1 MISEETYWKL
11 RVLEKLRHIILSG
24 SLTNV
29 VKWQY
34 DSEDSIMVENK
45 NLMVLHTLG
54 IIDVSKLDNNAP
66 DAFYKNDD
74 DIYISDNNTD
84 IVAYDINTPDGE
96 AIIHNLNPASYEA
109 LCKELGLNPHQ
120 ETYIASLELAGIG
133 KPIITVGGRRYP
145 FPSLHSESY
154 KEKLL
159 TLLFKHPN
167 KTLTMGDFRKEPGF
181 SSVNN
186 LNELVENSY
195 LSKELSPFIHITKS
209 SVSLTPEA
217 HLSKEELAL
226 IKNYK
231 TKKS

>member
-1 MISEETYWKL
+1 MIGEENYWKL
-11 RVLEKLRHIILSG
+11 RVLEKLRHTILSG

-34 DSEDSIMVENK
+34 DNKDSILVENK
-45 NLMVLHTLG
+45 NLMILHTLG
-54 IIDVSKLDNNAP
+54 IIDVSKLDINAP

-74 DIYISDNNTD
+74 DIYISDNNTN
-84 IVAYDINTPDGE
+84 IVAYDIHTPDGE
-96 AIIHNLNPASYEA
+96 AIIHNLSPTSYEA
-109 LCKELGLNPHQ
+109 SCKELGLNPYQ
-120 ETYIASLELAGIG
+120 ETYIASLRLAGIG
-133 KPIITVGGRRYP
+133 KPIVMVGRQQYP

-159 TLLFKHPN
+159 SLLFKHPN
-167 KTLTMGDFRKEPGF
+167 KTLAIDDFRQEPGF
-181 SSVNN
+181 YSINN

-195 LSKELSPFIHITKS
+195 LSKELSPFIQITKS
-209 SVSLTPEA
+209 SVSLTPEVY
-217 HLSKEELAL
+217 LNKEQFEL

>member
-1 MISEETYWKL
+1 MISKENYWKL
-11 RVLEKLRHIILSG
+11 RVLEKLRHVILRG

-34 DSEDSIMVENK
+34 DSEDSITVENK

-74 DIYISDNNTD
+74 DIYISNNNTD

-96 AIIHNLNPASYEA
+96 AIIRNLNPAPYEA

-120 ETYIASLELAGIG
+120 ETYIASLEIAGIG
-133 KPIITVGGRRYP
+133 KPIITVGREQYA
-145 FPSLHSESY
+145 FASLHSESN

-159 TLLFKHPN
+159 TLLFKNPN
-167 KTLTMGDFRKEPGF
+167 RTLTIEDVRREPGF
-181 SSVNN
+181 SSINN

-195 LSKELSPFIHITKS
+195 LSKELSPFIHITKNN
-209 SVSLTPEA
+209 VNLTTEA
-217 HLSKEELAL
+217 HLTKGELES